1 MKLTTALFAA
11 VAGMTA
17 GGALLAAAG
26 FEDPTPKAA
35 ASAGADMYE
44 VDGLHSSVVFR
55 VGYMGVSN
63 FYGRFN
69 GVSGTYQL
77 DFANPSESS
86 INISIDTAS
95 IDTANEGRDKHL
107 RGPDFFSAK
116 EFPTVTFTGTS
127 FEGVDSDT
135 IRVTG
140 DLNLRGVT
148 KQVTVEIDWVGD
160 RPDPRGGYR
169 SGFDTTLTID
179 RSEFGVSYGV
189 DVGVLGDK
197 TDIMIGLTGMKQ

>member
-1 MKLTTALFAA
+1 MKLTTAL
-11 VAGMTA
+11 
-17 GGALLAAAG
+17 LAAAG
-26 FEDPTPKAA
+26 LTMGGSLLTAVGLEDPTPRAA

-69 GVSGTYQL
+69 DVSGTYQL
-77 DFANPSESS
+77 DFDNPSQSS
-86 INISIDTAS
+86 IDITIDTAS
-95 IDTANEGRDKHL
+95 IDTNNEGRDKHL

-116 EFPTVTFTGTS
+116 EFPTISFTGTS
-127 FEGVDSDT
+127 FEAVDSNT

-140 DLNLRGVT
+140 DMNVRGT
-148 KQVTVEIDWVGD
+148 TQEVTVDIDWIGD

-169 SGFDTTLTID
+169 SGIDTTLTIA
-179 RSEFGVSYGV
+179 RSDFGVNYGV
-189 DVGVLGDK
+189 DVGVLGDN
-197 TDIMIGLTGMKQ
+197 TDIMIGITGMKK